1 MRQTLSERGLLWAVG
16 ISRRQNVYC
25 ADIGLIFP
33 EAGTGRRRKYHVP
46 DDVAVSA
53 ELMLADADWQKIS
66 WRRGTKGKLTCRFA
80 ARRVRVAEGHR
91 HRMRD
96 GRVQA
101 MPGEGEVWLVG
112 ERRTGGEQ
120 KYYLSNLPAD
130 TTLKTLAAAIKARW
144 ICGQAH
150 QQLKEE
156 LGLDH
161 FEGRSWT
168 GLHRHCL
175 MAMIAFAFLQSR
187 RLKAA
192 GRKESITAPPPQ
204 PSMPA
209 IRQAILDLFAR
220 PPPRRCP
227 HCDKRIAEPAQKNL
241 PKWC

>member
-1 MRQTLSERGLLWAVG
+1 MLWTVG
-16 ISRRQNVYC
+16 ISRRQNVHC

-33 EAGTGRRRKYHVP
+33 QAGTGRRRKYHVP
-46 DDVAVSA
+46 DDVAVFA
-53 ELMLADADWQKIS
+53 ELILADAKRQKIS

-80 ARRVRVAEGHR
+80 ARRVRVAEGHG
-91 HRMRD
+91 HCMRD

-101 MPGEGEVWLVG
+101 MPSKDEVWLVG
-112 ERRTGGEQ
+112 ERRTTGEQ
-120 KYYLSNLPAD
+120 KYFLSNLPAE

-144 ICGQAH
+144 ICEQAH

-175 MAMIAFAFLQSR
+175 MATIAFAFLQFR

-192 GRKESITAPPPQ
+192 GRKKRNHR
-204 PSMPA
+204 PA
-209 IRQAILDLFAR
+209 ATTEHAGHQASHPR
-220 PPPRRCP
+220 PLR
-227 HCDKRIAEPAQKNL
+227 AASAQKIPAL
-241 PKWC
+241 